1 LYFASAWTFP
11 GGGVEASIIGGFMVA
26 TKMNKDKIWSKRD
39 AEVYQDARIVKL
51 TGRKENG
58 GSSIEL
64 SFEKPKGFKHQKG
77 QNAILKLKNPKFT
90 QLDLPYRWLPVVSSV
105 EEESISFHIEL
116 DGSSFARSCEQLT
129 EEDEAIVFGP
139 MG

>member
-1 LYFASAWTFP
+1 
-11 GGGVEASIIGGFMVA
+11 MR
-26 TKMNKDKIWSKRD
+26 KQ
-39 AEVYQDARIVKL
+39 YQDARIVKL

-77 QNAILKLKNPKFT
+77 SMPFLNSRTPKFT
-90 QLDLPYRWLPVVSSV
+90 QLDLPYRWLPVVSSA

-116 DGSSFARSCEQLT
+116 DGSSFAKSCEQLT
-129 EEDEAIVFGP
+129 EEDEALVFGP
-139 MG
+139 MA